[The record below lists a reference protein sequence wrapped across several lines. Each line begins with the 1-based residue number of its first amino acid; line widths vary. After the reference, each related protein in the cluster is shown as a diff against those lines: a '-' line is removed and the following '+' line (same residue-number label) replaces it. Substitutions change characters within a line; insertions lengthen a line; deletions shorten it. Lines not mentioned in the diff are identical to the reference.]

1 MEREQYTVSD
11 REIKHEVES
20 DKIEVLIHKILGI
33 LLPFLPFAGVAVSG
47 MAWLDEELI
56 NSFGVLLYAI
66 AGFGYTAYTIYKN
79 HFSGKLAQK
88 QNEELKKKGL
98 KEATIRKSRRVAFF
112 ISK

>member
-1 MEREQYTVSD
+1 MEREQYTISD
-11 REIKHEVES
+11 RKIKNEVES
-20 DKIEVLIHKILGI
+20 DKIKGLIHQILGI
-33 LLPFLPFAGVAVSG
+33 LLAFSAFAGVAG
-47 MAWLDEELI
+47 FGLEWLDEELI

-98 KEATIRKSRRVAFF
+98 K
-112 ISK
+112 